1 MAVEIKL
8 GQDVV
13 WGTSSA
19 GTLANQ
25 GKILNISKKKGAKMT
40 EQEDEDGE
48 TYSVIFFDQTTE
60 ATIEI
65 LAKSASTVPD
75 PGDAITVT
83 GVTDMLVLES
93 EEKWVAGQTKKI
105 SMTVKKWTA

>member
-13 WGTSSA
+13 WGTTTA

-25 GKILNISKKKGAKMT
+25 GKILSISKKKGSKMT

-60 ATIEI
+60 GTIEV
-65 LAKSASTVPD
+65 LAKPTATVPD
-75 PGDAITVT
+75 PGDAISVL
-83 GVTDMLVLES
+83 GVTDMLVLDA
-93 EEKWVAGQTKKI
+93 EEKWAAGQTKKI